1 MREFVKSVA
10 DFSWAL
16 SALAVS
22 QPAKVLNA
30 WPTRDPTRAVTDSF
44 EASSTAIEA
53 QLDPVT
59 HSLYTTGK
67 TVQNAVIDLTF
78 NFFSPPTFNP
88 MTVVDTTQNVLRW
101 SAGIATQFIPGG
113 PIGNGGPPVGWG
125 PVKTANAEFLRF

>member
-10 DFSWAL
+10 DFSCAL

-30 WPTRDPTRAVTDSF
+30 WPTRDPARAVTEGF
-44 EASSTAIEA
+44 AASTTAIEA

-59 HSLYTTGK
+59 HSLYNTGK

-78 NFFSPPTFNP
+78 NFFSPHTFNP

-113 PIGNGGPPVGWG
+113 QIGNGGSPVGWG
-125 PVKTANAEFLRF
+125 PVKTENAEFLRF